1 MPGTQ
6 QSATHLEIIYEKVE
20 ADSRFSLYH
29 LRAVDAAI
37 NVATDVRNFAETGE
51 RAIKQFL
58 VRLAESGGYEEPIDP
73 ANKLASMSASA
84 ESAVKETIRAFQEL
98 DGAWEASSMSTDHAG
113 DVFVSNEEAV
123 GTLQK
128 LHDAM
133 VDLRWAV
140 IEHDADLEE
149 PEGQAFDNVE
159 DLVAD
164 LRSR

>member
-1 MPGTQ
+1 M
-6 QSATHLEIIYEKVE
+6 
-20 ADSRFSLYH
+20 
-29 LRAVDAAI
+29 
-37 NVATDVRNFAETGE
+37 
-51 RAIKQFL
+51 
-58 VRLAESGGYEEPIDP
+58 
-73 ANKLASMSASA
+73 
-84 ESAVKETIRAFQEL
+84 KETIRAFQEL
-98 DGAWEASSMSTDHAG
+98 DGAWEASSMSTDHAE